1 MESQTPEVCGNQ
13 PLLLPALAMPE
24 LSELVPCPSL
34 AVCSQPL
41 GIQPQPLLSQEG
53 AQLLQTEGLTECATR
68 KVRSAMI
75 ACRRLASELE
85 CMMQPSQGL
94 NVKLA
99 PQFSETCCAICS
111 NVYDCV
117 QSLPLCLPCGHT
129 LCSSCVMAISRRGLT
144 CPFDRT
150 RIDTQALPVNFLLA
164 EAALSELEAAQC
176 PEHNAQL
183 VVFCPTEG
191 RALCGL
197 CEHEEGH
204 SHWLLDSEEGT
215 AMTMQKLMQ
224 LGESLGAAWTLA
236 RQLTELSLAIES
248 LLLKL
253 TVKFNG
259 FSLIHKA
266 SKDQRKQAR
275 RFTEMLLRMRGS
287 LEGSQSVV
295 ERYVQTRQSVYWH
308 ASRVPRWTLLSLQR
322 SQMPTRP
329 KASKALEAVQ
339 RWLEHNG

>member
-1 MESQTPEVCGNQ
+1 MASQTSEACGNQ
-13 PLLLPALAMPE
+13 PLLLPALSKPE
-24 LSELVPCPSL
+24 LSEPIPCPSL
-34 AVCSQPL
+34 ADCRPPL
-41 GIQPQPLLSQEG
+41 SIQPQLLLNLEDM
-53 AQLLQTEGLTECATR
+53 QLLQPEGLAECATR
-68 KVRSAMI
+68 KVRSAMT
-75 ACRRLASELE
+75 ACKRLASELE
-85 CMMQPSQGL
+85 SMMQPSQGF

-99 PQFSETCCAICS
+99 PQCSETCCAICS

-117 QSLPLCLPCGHT
+117 QSVPLCLPCGHT
-129 LCSSCVMAISRRGLT
+129 ICSACVLAINRRGLT
-144 CPFDRT
+144 CPFDRI

-176 PEHNAQL
+176 PVHHAQL
-183 VVFCPTEG
+183 VAFCSTEG

-215 AMTMQKLMQ
+215 AMAMQKLMQ

-266 SKDQRKQAR
+266 SKDQRRQAR
-275 RFTEMLLRMRGS
+275 RFTEMLLRMRSS
-287 LEGSQSVV
+287 LEGSQSIV
-295 ERYVQTRQSVYWH
+295 ERYVQTRQTVYWH

-322 SQMPTRP
+322 DEMPTRP
-329 KASKALEAVQ
+329 KTSRALQAVQ
-339 RWLEHNG
+339 TWLEHNG